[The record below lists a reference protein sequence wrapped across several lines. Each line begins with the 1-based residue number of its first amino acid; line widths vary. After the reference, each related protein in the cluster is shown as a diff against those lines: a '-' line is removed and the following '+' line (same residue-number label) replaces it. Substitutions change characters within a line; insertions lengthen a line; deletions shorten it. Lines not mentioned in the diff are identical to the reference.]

1 MDIINRQKTA
11 GLDSY
16 LRSSRKV
23 TVTAH
28 THPDGDALGSVTA
41 MRSYLE
47 GRGLDVRAVLP
58 DEYPDTIAFIDKD
71 RKTAFGT
78 FAEDTDLIICLDFN
92 NFSRTGEM
100 ERSLVSSKAK
110 KVLIDHHLN
119 PDTEKF
125 DLVFSSPD
133 VSSTCELLYYIL
145 MQMPDIGGKAENLPL
160 LCAEALMAGMTTDSN
175 NFANSVFPSTLQM
188 ASELL
193 AAGVDR
199 DSIISNLYNE
209 YRENRVR
216 AMSYLLSERLHV
228 CENGL
233 AYIILDKATSQRFGL
248 QDGETEGLVN
258 IPLSIGKV
266 RISALL
272 KEDEG
277 HYRVSLRSKKS
288 ISVNGLAEQ
297 WFHGGGHA
305 QASGGKLYFPE
316 DIKDTSETG
325 EYIENAVAQF
335 LQNTDK

>member
-1 MDIINRQKTA
+1 MITIDAKKIGA
-11 GLDSY
+11 LDS
-16 LRSSRKV
+16 LLMTSRNI

-47 GRGLDVRAVLP
+47 SRGLDVRAVLP

-71 RKTAFGT
+71 RKTEFGT
-78 FAEDTDLIICLDFN
+78 PAADTDLIICLDFN
-92 NFSRTGEM
+92 NFSRTGGM
-100 ERSLVSSKAK
+100 EDSLASSTAK

-119 PDTEKF
+119 PDNEKF
-125 DLVFSSPD
+125 DLVFSTPE
-133 VSSTCELLYYIL
+133 VSSTCELLYFIL
-145 MQMPDIGGKAENLPL
+145 KQMPDIGGEAGRLPS
-160 LCAEALMAGMTTDSN
+160 LCTEALMAGMTTDSN
-175 NFANSVFPSTLQM
+175 NFANSVFPTTLQM

-199 DSIISNLYNE
+199 DAIVSNLYNE

-216 AMSYLLSERLHV
+216 AMSYLLSERLHI

-233 AYIILDKATSQRFGL
+233 AYIILDKATSMRFGL

-272 KEDEG
+272 KEDDG
-277 HYRVSLRSKKS
+277 HYRVSLRSKKC
-288 ISVNGLAEQ
+288 ISVNGLAAQ

-316 DIKDTSETG
+316 DIKDTSETE
-325 EYIENAVAQF
+325 EYIETAVAQF
-335 LQNTDK
+335 LQNTNR